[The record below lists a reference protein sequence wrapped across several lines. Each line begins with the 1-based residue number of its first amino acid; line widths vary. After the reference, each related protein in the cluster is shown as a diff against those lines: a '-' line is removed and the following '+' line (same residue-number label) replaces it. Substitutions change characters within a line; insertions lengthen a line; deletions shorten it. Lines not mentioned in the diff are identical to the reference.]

1 MSELIDKECI
11 VYLKRSNNYLKLKE
25 SSGVDIPGE
34 IIKTIEKNKS
44 TLSVKEI
51 LNKSTFDS
59 YMYPTRYNDEN
70 EITRYFDFIF
80 IDSNEFWAVENWER
94 KIEGTDA
101 DGMVYAI
108 IPNSQEEID
117 IIKKALLSGQHNHN
131 RIVFVVPNIYTEIE
145 KIAYEYSAV
154 KQLKSLVV
162 DDDLLSD
169 EYDIYI
175 EDLEEVIGSFIFSY
189 VRPETGGAEYFYMG
203 EKKNL
208 YRKAQ
213 ISALLSDICERIY
226 PYTPIINNESIN
238 KNVLPT
244 VAINSRT
251 KLISGL
257 LENELDTNLG
267 LTGTGQDVSIMRS
280 TLIQTGILQN
290 ADNVPVINLNPDDAN
305 MRNMLTTIQNFF
317 TGANVGGGQSF
328 RVLYDTLTLPQ
339 NGIGLKKGVI
349 PIYIAV
355 VLHHCKKNLVI
366 KNKGNEVRIT
376 ADLLNSI
383 NENPD
388 EYSVFLED
396 WNEEKAKYMT
406 ELESIFSEYVIEKE
420 KAYNS
425 FSFIVF
431 AMNRWYMSL
440 PKYVKE
446 MSKIYCGINSKESN
460 KPVPREQKKF
470 INSLRQIDNNSREY
484 LFEKIFTFF
493 GMNEFNLMIL
503 NHIKATK
510 QAFDMAKG
518 NLINVL
524 ISDVKTIFGGQNTK
538 NASLTSVIKDWYE
551 SLGENT
557 INYLFTNNES
567 KILELMKSIT
577 NDEVTFMERL
587 GKAVT
592 SLRIDDW
599 NANTI
604 EMFLKDL
611 AAFKET
617 VEDFDKNYAD
627 SNENTSEMYR
637 IVFVDKDGSEVVKTF
652 SKTKY
657 SDRAKL
663 LLNEITTS
671 LEEMGQAISEQ
682 EKRQVLMEL
691 LEKMC

>member
-1 MSELIDKECI
+1 MLICHKDIANYIDNSLPKEKVDGWRGVSGRFKHINLHNNFSQMYEIISAVIKKDKAFWNKFCEENKDRFDDLTQRFTLNGVLDEKDENMVQTAIKGCYPLHPISTFILPRLSEKVAQNERTLFTFLSSDQKYTLSAFLKTAEGDFPMLTPDYIYDYFEPLLRKEPYTSETHKLYKLTSNVLRKVEPDSLGAKIIKTISLIYIIEQFEKLPPIFNIIADTFKDSVGDTKEISKVLSELIDKECI

-59 YMYPTRYNDEN
+59 YMYPTRYNNEN

-101 DGMVYAI
+101 DGVVYAI

-366 KNKGNEVRIT
+366 K
-376 ADLLNSI
+376 
-383 NENPD
+383 
-388 EYSVFLED
+388 
-396 WNEEKAKYMT
+396 
-406 ELESIFSEYVIEKE
+406 
-420 KAYNS
+420 
-425 FSFIVF
+425 
-431 AMNRWYMSL
+431 
-440 PKYVKE
+440 
-446 MSKIYCGINSKESN
+446 
-460 KPVPREQKKF
+460 
-470 INSLRQIDNNSREY
+470 
-484 LFEKIFTFF
+484 
-493 GMNEFNLMIL
+493 
-503 NHIKATK
+503 IKAT
-510 QAFDMAKG
+510 
-518 NLINVL
+518 
-524 ISDVKTIFGGQNTK
+524 
-538 NASLTSVIKDWYE
+538 
-551 SLGENT
+551 
-557 INYLFTNNES
+557 
-567 KILELMKSIT
+567 
-577 NDEVTFMERL
+577 R
-587 GKAVT
+587 
-592 SLRIDDW
+592 
-599 NANTI
+599 
-604 EMFLKDL
+604 
-611 AAFKET
+611 
-617 VEDFDKNYAD
+617 
-627 SNENTSEMYR
+627 
-637 IVFVDKDGSEVVKTF
+637 
-652 SKTKY
+652 
-657 SDRAKL
+657 
-663 LLNEITTS
+663 
-671 LEEMGQAISEQ
+671 
-682 EKRQVLMEL
+682 
-691 LEKMC
+691 